1 MRCALLQSQSGS
13 RLLEVMLAD
22 QLQNRVA
29 WVTGGSAG
37 IGYAIAQSLVE
48 AGYLVVISARN
59 EEGLRAACADL
70 GKSGGT
76 VDHVVMDVS
85 RRSDVEQACR
95 CILDRHGRIDV
106 LVNNAGFNVKARK
119 WEDLVPEEFDAV
131 IAANLSGTF
140 YAIHSVLPSMR
151 ANGGGTIVNLAS
163 MAGKQVSL
171 DGGVAYT
178 AAKHGVFVMS
188 QLLNQSELKHG
199 IRTCIVAPA
208 GVDTRAHAWRPRE
221 VRDMMLKPED
231 VARAV
236 RFAVETPPH
245 VAIFEIDICAVPR
258 GA

>member
-1 MRCALLQSQSGS
+1 M
-13 RLLEVMLAD
+13 VID
-22 QLQNRVA
+22 QPQTRVA
-29 WVTGGSAG
+29 WITGGSTG
-37 IGYAIAQSLVE
+37 IGFAIARSL
-48 AGYLVVISARN
+48 AQADYLVVISARN
-59 EEGLRAACADL
+59 EEGLRSACADL
-70 GKSGGT
+70 EAAGGEA
-76 VDHVVMDVS
+76 DYVVMDVS
-85 RRSDVEQACR
+85 RRSEVEQACR
-95 CILDRHGRIDV
+95 SILDRHGRIDV

-119 WEDLVPEEFDAV
+119 WEDLIPEEFDAV

-151 ANGGGTIVNLAS
+151 ANGAGMIVNVAS

-208 GVDTRAHAWRPRE
+208 GVDTRAHSWRAEE
-221 VRDMMLKPED
+221 VRNMMLKPDD

-236 RFAVETPPH
+236 RFAVDTPPH
-245 VAIFEIDICAVPR
+245 VAIFEIDICAAPR
-258 GA
+258 RG